1 MSTGTNLQDTI
12 HECHSASTREERL
25 VAMVSDDRLMV
36 RANAVI
42 ALARRKVENEASV
55 VAALMMVAR
64 TNSAKS
70 IVFGTVS
77 EVILAAMA
85 LKSIASPEA
94 LKAFASIQAALTPTE
109 REQLL
114 WNLQNNTLPAIAE
127 INQPVAGKFP
137 PIWK

>member
-1 MSTGTNLQDTI
+1 MSTETDLQDTI
-12 HECHSASTREERL
+12 HECHSGSTREERL
-25 VAMVSDDRLMV
+25 VAMLSDDRLMV

-42 ALARRKVENEASV
+42 ALARRKAENDASV
-55 VAALMMVAR
+55 VAALLKVAR
-64 TNSAKS
+64 SSSAKS

-77 EVILAAMA
+77 EVILAAMT

-94 LKAFASIQAALTPTE
+94 LKAFASIQAVLTPAE

-127 INQPVAGKFP
+127 MNQPVTGKLP
-137 PIWK
+137 PIRK